1 MIKRNRKHNDIT
13 KNVQQMTNNSEA
25 MMPVGLLNDANM
37 GIIAVRRI

>member
-1 MIKRNRKHNDIT
+1 
-13 KNVQQMTNNSEA
+13 MTNNSEA